1 MFRKFILK
9 GLPLSEDE
17 YTKNAFM
24 NPELGKKWK
33 DGWEDNSGPMKDIL
47 RAAHEIKENSLHYVW
62 PVEIIY
68 PTVKCKRCGEL
79 PIYKEHEHWL
89 WIRCQSC
96 KDRGRIRY
104 DGPGA
109 FALSHAIALWNR
121 QQRPFVVIRAYKRLS
136 KKLKQ
141 LVRKAQMR
149 LRYIFN

>member
-9 GLPLSEDE
+9 GLPLSENE

-24 NPELGKKWK
+24 NSELGKKW
-33 DGWEDNSGPMKDIL
+33 EDTAVPIKDIL
-47 RAAHEIKENSLHYVW
+47 RFADEARENSLTHVW

-68 PTVKCKRCGEL
+68 PTVRCKRCGEL

-121 QQRPFVVIRAYKRLS
+121 QQRPFIVIRAYKSLL
-136 KKLKQ
+136 KKLKR
-141 LVRKAQMR
+141 LVKEAKRG
-149 LRYIFN
+149 